1 MVGNTVSALS
11 GTTAAAQERA
21 TLGMGMIAGTTV
33 MLLTLIWGSSILLG
47 SYDLSQANTTTTTAA
62 TTTDNSPTQ
71 KKSTT
76 TGVVTDI
83 ETSYTARIMLISLV
97 PFLILIFA
105 IIFNSTSGRR
115 AIVLVALIVTVALL
129 VAYVV
134 YQVIILQPF
143 VFL

>member
-1 MVGNTVSALS
+1 MSALS

-115 AIVLVALIVTVALL
+115 AIILVALIVTVALL

>member
-115 AIVLVALIVTVALL
+115 AIILVALIVTVALL

>member
-47 SYDLSQANTTTTTAA
+47 SYDLSQANTTTAAA

-115 AIVLVALIVTVALL
+115 AIILVALIVTVALL

>member
-47 SYDLSQANTTTTTAA
+47 SYDLSQANTTTTAA